1 MLPVY
6 ISYRY
11 LGILSHTYV
20 TGIWVYLG
28 ISSNPLSTVDESIE
42 RQVSTTVCN
51 ISSYVRYRILTY
63 VRYRG
68 ISHQGKAQ
76 SFPLLTRMVP
86 VSNNTFVPAGC
97 TAGCCSCIRTA
108 KKGIL
113 RAQIHKTGLKIQ
125 ELAILSCAQGFVF
138 SMQNSTDKKSGVS
151 LGIPS

>member
-6 ISYRY
+6 ICYRY
-11 LGILSHTYV
+11 LGILRYIYGTC
-20 TGIWVYLG
+20 IWVYLG
-28 ISSNPLSTVDESIE
+28 RSSTPLST
-42 RQVSTTVCN
+42 RMYGTG
-51 ISSYVRYRILTY
+51 ILTY
-63 VRYRG
+63 VPRY
-68 ISHQGKAQ
+68 
-76 SFPLLTRMVP
+76 LTRMVP

-151 LGIPS
+151 LLTMLKRTVLVYNILGRSSPTYRYR